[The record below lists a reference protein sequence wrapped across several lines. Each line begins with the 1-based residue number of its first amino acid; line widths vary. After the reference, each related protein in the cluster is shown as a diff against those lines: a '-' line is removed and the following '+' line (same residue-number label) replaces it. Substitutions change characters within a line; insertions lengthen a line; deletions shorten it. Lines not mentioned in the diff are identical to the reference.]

1 MNDLPD
7 AEAAWDAMCDPSTR
21 HKPSWTDGFHAGVE
35 AAAARMLAELDI
47 ELPVADPA
55 GVASEVAA

>member
-1 MNDLPD
+1 MNLPD
-7 AEAAWDAMCDPSTR
+7 AETAWDGAG
-21 HKPSWTDGFHAGVE
+21 HKASWVAGFHAGVE
-35 AAAARMLAELDI
+35 AAAERMLAELDI